1 MERDERYE
9 KAKARVAEIR
19 AFYQHLV
26 IYLIMNA
33 VFIAVNLLTSP
44 RSLWFFWP
52 LFGWGI
58 GVAAHGI
65 SVFGLGS
72 FFGPEWEK
80 KKIKQIMDK
89 GQGKGPAERRRP

>member
-9 KAKARVAEIR
+9 QAKTRVAEIR
-19 AFYQHLV
+19 AFYQHLL

-33 VFIAVNLLTSP
+33 VFLAVNMLTSP

-65 SVFGLGS
+65 SVFGLGG
-72 FFGPEWEK
+72 FFGREWEE
-80 KKIKQIMDK
+80 KKIKQILEK
-89 GQGKGPAERRRP
+89 GQGKGTIERR

>member
-1 MERDERYE
+1 MESDERYE

-19 AFYQHLV
+19 AFYQHLI
-26 IYLIMNA
+26 IYLIMNG
-33 VFIAVNLLTSP
+33 VFLTVNLLTSP

-72 FFGPEWEK
+72 FFGTEWEE
-80 KKIKQIMDK
+80 KKIKRIMDK
-89 GQGKGPAERRRP
+89 EKRKGPVGGR